1 MISGR
6 RRIYRWN
13 SVRHAGSPRQPFT
26 RPFHVLPLSLWLAVA
41 LALTPAAV
49 SWWTGRSVL
58 ARVDDPV
65 LPELL
70 FDRRKRLASITLA
83 GAIGLALLFRE
94 NLLWALPLLWIA
106 LLLTSHPLRRA
117 LFGERLGRLAFLR
130 YAIFSTLGQI
140 GVWLVA
146 AAAPAV
152 ATSLAL
158 GLAPND
164 SALATR
170 VAIASG
176 LTLASIVAIWQHQY
190 TRVFLALHRATPLGE
205 SAPASLMTRLD
216 AILDRAAPALAR
228 RPAVYR
234 YGAPGAYVMNAL
246 AIPSR
251 RRPAIALGDSLLA
264 TLSDDEIAAVFAHE
278 VAHHEQF
285 NTVRW
290 RRARWR
296 AVLLIAIVA
305 VLPTL
310 LVTLLPAAALL
321 LGWCVPV
328 ALLISLGR
336 RAAARRSAETASDLR
351 AVALTGSADALISA
365 LTKIHVYSRV
375 PRRWPHAIERA
386 ATHPSLARR
395 IQALRDATN
404 AIQRPEAQV
413 AAPLT
418 AVRSLEGAEVVA
430 FDRDRSYWFEGV
442 PTDAPLELHA
452 LREAASTYRA
462 VSYGDLAEL
471 RVGVAEGRY
480 VEAIDHSGRTWR
492 VAIAPNDV
500 VPVQD
505 ALDRVDIKLGRRRPA
520 AAAAGAV
527 SIRWLA
533 LALLVMLMGAG
544 ELGIALIPIL
554 VVLLRPTMSAAV
566 AAAAAMAVARA
577 LGALPVIGSADPVR
591 QIALLLATSVA
602 IVLVV
607 QTARRV
613 GVETAK
619 GNGRR
624 LTREAWTVAGG
635 LCGLAL
641 VFGLSLS
648 PLAMERPESLL
659 SHPIAL
665 AIATLLGGAG
675 GAALTIPSR
684 WWRAGGAI
692 TTIAAL
698 GGGLVAGGDGW
709 LVHRTTAV
717 RWTPGHLTAT
727 GGVRIAGGGFM
738 LTSSPDGQ
746 AFAVAQFLPAQRRQ
760 AGAAR
765 FLVGRFDSPGRAP
778 RVSTAIKIAFLDGE
792 TLVALDTAAGDS
804 LELRAESIAAPNG
817 KPRVLW
823 RERLPSV
830 EDPHLLIDRSSRSW
844 VVVGRGE
851 GDWSFVVAHD
861 TLGGA
866 HPRLNPLT
874 RRTEGDVGEV
884 MMEPLAAFPDGGAIW
899 STMAGYRSGT
909 GMLNPI
915 ILALAWS
922 PRWELRGTD
931 LSGERLL
938 ADVAGIPAC
947 ATELDTRGT
956 LCVDRSPNGSHVWR
970 AASAKSLERIADLP
984 PALDLLRAEGS
995 DRVVAAERFG
1005 TGVAVLDVA
1014 TRQGTRLTLP
1024 ATESGRVGARWTA
1037 DVVARGG
1044 YLLVLSTS
1052 RDGATVTRY
1061 VIR

>member
-1 MISGR
+1 
-6 RRIYRWN
+6 
-13 SVRHAGSPRQPFT
+13 VPF
-26 RPFHVLPLSLWLAVA
+26 PLSLWLAAA

-70 FDRRKRLASITLA
+70 VDRRKRLASITFA
-83 GAIGLALLFRE
+83 GALGLALLFSDD
-94 NLLWALPLLWIA
+94 LLWALPLLWIA

-130 YAIFSTLGQI
+130 YAIFSAIGQI
-140 GVWLVA
+140 GVWLLA

-164 SALATR
+164 SPLATK
-170 VAIASG
+170 VAVVAGI
-176 LTLASIVAIWQHQY
+176 TLASIVALWQHQY

-205 SAPASLMTRLD
+205 STPATLMTRLD
-216 AILDRAAPALAR
+216 AILERAAPALGR

-264 TLSDDEIAAVFAHE
+264 TLTDDEIVAVFAHE

-285 NTVRW
+285 NTARW

-296 AVLLIAIVA
+296 ALLLIAIVA

-310 LVTLLPAAALL
+310 LVTRLPAGALL
-321 LGWCVPV
+321 LGWSVPV
-328 ALLISLGR
+328 VLLVLLGR
-336 RAAARRSAETASDLR
+336 RAASRRSAETASDLR
-351 AVALTGSADALISA
+351 AVALTGSAEPLISA
-365 LTKIHVYSRV
+365 LTKLHVYSRV
-375 PRRWPHAIERA
+375 PRRWPHAMERA

-395 IQALRDATN
+395 IQALRDATD
-404 AIQRPEAQV
+404 AIERPEAQV

-418 AVRSLEGAEVVA
+418 AVRSLNGAEVVA
-430 FDRDRSYWFEGV
+430 FDRERSYWFEGV
-442 PTDAPLELHA
+442 AADTPLELHA
-452 LREAASTYRA
+452 LREAARTYRA
-462 VSYGDLAEL
+462 VSYGDLTEL
-471 RVGVAEGRY
+471 RVGVADGRY
-480 VEAIDHSGRTWR
+480 VEAIDHGGRTWR

-500 VPVQD
+500 AAVQQ
-505 ALDRVDIKLGRRRPA
+505 ALDRVDVKLGRRRPA
-520 AAAAGAV
+520 SAAAGAV

-554 VVLLRPTMSAAV
+554 VVLLRPTMTAAV
-566 AAAAAMAVARA
+566 AAAALMAIARA

-591 QIALLLATSVA
+591 QIALLLAASVA
-602 IVLVV
+602 IVLIV
-607 QTARRV
+607 QTVRRV

-624 LTREAWTVAGG
+624 LTREGWMVGGG
-635 LCGLAL
+635 LSGLAIVL
-641 VFGLSLS
+641 GLSLW
-648 PLAMERPESLL
+648 PLVMERPESLL
-659 SHPIAL
+659 SHPVAL
-665 AIATLLGGAG
+665 AIATLLAGAG
-675 GAALTIPSR
+675 AAALTIPSL
-684 WWRAGGAI
+684 WWRAGGTI

-698 GGGLVAGGDGW
+698 GGGLVVAGDGW
-709 LVHRTTAV
+709 LVHRTDAV
-717 RWTPGHLTAT
+717 HWESGHLTAT

-746 AFAVAQFLPAQRRQ
+746 AFAVAQFVTAQRRQ

-765 FLVGRFDSPGRAP
+765 FLIGRFDNTGQAP
-778 RVSTAIKIAFLDGE
+778 RVSTAIKIAFVDGE
-792 TLVALDTAAGDS
+792 TLVALDTTAGDS
-804 LELRAESIAAPNG
+804 LELRAETVAAPHG
-817 KPRVLW
+817 RPRVLW
-823 RERLPSV
+823 RERVPSV

-844 VVVGRGE
+844 LLVGRAA
-851 GDWSFVVAHD
+851 GDWAFVVARD
-861 TLGGA
+861 TLAGRR
-866 HPRLNPLT
+866 PLVSPLT
-874 RRTEGDVGEV
+874 HRTEGDVGET
-884 MMEPLAAFPDGGAIW
+884 MSTPLAAFPDGGAVW
-899 STMAGYRSGT
+899 STIAGYRSMS
-909 GMLNPI
+909 GMLNPMM
-915 ILALAWS
+915 LALAWS

-931 LSGERLL
+931 GAGERLL
-938 ADVAGIPAC
+938 ADVQGMPAC
-947 ATELDTRGT
+947 ATELDARGT
-956 LCVDRSPNGSHVWR
+956 LCVERSPNGSHVWR
-970 AASAKSLERIADLP
+970 AASAKSIERIADLP
-984 PALDLLRAEGS
+984 PALDLVRAEGN

-1005 TGVAVLDVA
+1005 TRIAVYDA
-1014 TRQGTRLTLP
+1014 TTGEGTRLTLP
-1024 ATESGRVGARWTA
+1024 ATESVRAGVRWTA
-1037 DVVARGG
+1037 DVVVRGD
-1044 YLLVLSTS
+1044 YLLVLSTT